1 MTGRAGTMATPAR
14 SGRAL
19 AAVAGQLER
28 GVRHHFGRL
37 PMIVLDERTQVKN
50 AIRRWV
56 HMYGLDGTYRDDKRS
71 CGRDHRELILGVRTG
86 LRRMR

>member
-28 GVRHHFGRL
+28 GVRRVGGSHESMHAVF
-37 PMIVLDERTQVKN
+37 
-50 AIRRWV
+50 
-56 HMYGLDGTYRDDKRS
+56 
-71 CGRDHRELILGVRTG
+71 
-86 LRRMR
+86 

>member
-28 GVRHHFGRL
+28 GVRALYPKREGR
-37 PMIVLDERTQVKN
+37 R
-50 AIRRWV
+50 
-56 HMYGLDGTYRDDKRS
+56 
-71 CGRDHRELILGVRTG
+71 
-86 LRRMR
+86 

>member
-28 GVRHHFGRL
+28 GVRLG
-37 PMIVLDERTQVKN
+37 PERVNLEMQ
-50 AIRRWV
+50 R
-56 HMYGLDGTYRDDKRS
+56 
-71 CGRDHRELILGVRTG
+71 
-86 LRRMR
+86 

>member
-28 GVRHHFGRL
+28 GVRPLF
-37 PMIVLDERTQVKN
+37 P
-50 AIRRWV
+50 
-56 HMYGLDGTYRDDKRS
+56 KR
-71 CGRDHRELILGVRTG
+71 G
-86 LRRMR
+86 